1 MVNRNDVRAGG
12 AVNRKLTEKADRL
25 LSKERGTIFKDP
37 GGRINV
43 CLIYPNTYHVGMSNL
58 GFHGIYTLLND
69 RSDTLCERA
78 FLPDEDD
85 IDEYVRT
92 DTKPFALE
100 SKDL

>member
-1 MVNRNDVRAGG
+1 
-12 AVNRKLTEKADRL
+12 
-25 LSKERGTIFKDP
+25 
-37 GGRINV
+37 
-43 CLIYPNTYHVGMSNL
+43 MSNL
-58 GFHGIYTLLND
+58 GFLGDICAFND

-100 SKDL
+100 SKKASE